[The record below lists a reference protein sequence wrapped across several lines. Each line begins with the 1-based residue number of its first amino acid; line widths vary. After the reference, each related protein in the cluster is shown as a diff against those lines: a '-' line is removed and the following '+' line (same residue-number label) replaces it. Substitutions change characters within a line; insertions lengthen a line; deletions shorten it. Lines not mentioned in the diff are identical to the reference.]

1 MNWKDIIMIILIIL
15 LSSILFMF
23 IGGIIYI
30 YNIFMG
36 GLTYVLRAYII
47 FAIISEILLIG
58 YIIKVGKE
66 EENED

>member
-47 FAIISEILLIG
+47 FAIISEILLIR

-66 EENED
+66 EEDED